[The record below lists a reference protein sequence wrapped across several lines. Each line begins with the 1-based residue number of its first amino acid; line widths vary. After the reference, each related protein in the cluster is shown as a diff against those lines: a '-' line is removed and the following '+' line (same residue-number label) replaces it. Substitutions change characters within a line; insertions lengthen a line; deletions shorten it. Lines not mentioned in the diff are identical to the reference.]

1 MKERSHNRQL
11 LKEYLLSALSAEETE
26 RLDELSFTDDW
37 FVQELRAV
45 EDDLVDAYVRGE
57 LDARLHTQFET
68 RYLSSPLRQEKVALA
83 KALHHYEP
91 ESRKLVVQQ
100 RDQPSAL
107 RPFFPQFLTTRAW
120 QWTFA
125 AVLLVLIGLSGWLI
139 FQKRRVNQVPQSEL
153 ARNSAEK
160 DRVASVNPSHELQ
173 PDLTKPSA
181 ETISEEKKKP
191 EPGVAVEIASIALA
205 PQVRSETAVPAVSV
219 KSATGY
225 TAVGLDLEPNEYS
238 LYRVELLRQSTQEV
252 LWRANNLS
260 SRKHDGDQT
269 VNVRLPAGLL
279 RSESYVLRVSGLSK
293 TGGSELIS
301 DYRFRVVK

>member
-1 MKERSHNRQL
+1 MKERSYNRQL
-11 LKEYLLSALSAEETE
+11 LQEYLFSTLSAEETE
-26 RLDELSFTDDW
+26 RLDELSFTDDR

-45 EDDLVDAYVRGE
+45 EDDLVDTYVRGE

-68 RYLSSPLRQEKVALA
+68 RYLSSPLRREKVGLA
-83 KALHHYEP
+83 QALHNYEL
-91 ESRKLVVQQ
+91 ENRRLVAKH
-100 RDQPSAL
+100 RDQRSAL
-107 RPFFPQFLTTRAW
+107 RTFFPQFLTNRAW

-139 FQKRRVNQVPQSEL
+139 FQKRRVNQVPPSEL

-160 DRVASVNPSHELQ
+160 DRVASANASHELQ
-173 PDLTKPSA
+173 PELAKPSG
-181 ETISEEKKKP
+181 ETVSQETKKP

-205 PQVRSETAVPAVSV
+205 PQVRSETTVPAVSV

-225 TAVGLDLEPNEYS
+225 VAVGLDLEPNEYS
-238 LYRVELLRQSTQEV
+238 LYRVELLRQSTREV

-260 SRKHDGDQT
+260 SRKHDGDQI

-279 RSESYVLRVSGLSK
+279 RNESYVLSVSGLSK
-293 TGGSELIS
+293 KGSELIS

>member
-1 MKERSHNRQL
+1 MKERSYNRQL

-45 EDDLVDAYVRGE
+45 EDDLVDTYVRGE
-57 LDARLHTQFET
+57 LDSRLRTQFET

-100 RDQPSAL
+100 RDQRSAL

-181 ETISEEKKKP
+181 DTTSEEKKKP
-191 EPGVAVEIASIALA
+191 EPGVEVEIASIALA

-225 TAVGLDLEPNEYS
+225 VAVGLDLEPNEYS
-238 LYRVELLRQSTQEV
+238 LYRVELLRQSTREV

-269 VNVRLPAGLL
+269 VNVHLPAGLL

>member
-1 MKERSHNRQL
+1 MKERSYNRQL
-11 LKEYLLSALSAEETE
+11 LKQYLFSALPAEETE
-26 RLDELSFTDDW
+26 RLDELSFTDDR

-57 LDARLHTQFET
+57 LEARLHTQFET
-68 RYLSSPLRQEKVALA
+68 RYLSSPLRQQKVALA
-83 KALHHYEP
+83 KALHDYKVENRQP
-91 ESRKLVVQQ
+91 VQQ
-100 RDQPSAL
+100 RNQPSAL
-107 RPFFPQFLTTRAW
+107 RTFFPGFLTNRAW

-139 FQKRRVNQVPQSEL
+139 FQKRRVNQVPQNEL
-153 ARNSAEK
+153 TRNSAEK
-160 DRVASVNPSHELQ
+160 DSVAIGNQSHELQ
-173 PDLTKPSA
+173 PNLTKPGA
-181 ETISEEKKKP
+181 ETISEEKNKP
-191 EPGVAVEIASIALA
+191 EPGGAVAIASIALA

-225 TAVGLDLEPNEYS
+225 VAVGLDLEPNEYS
-238 LYRVELLRQSTQEV
+238 LYRVELLRQSTREV
-252 LWRANNLS
+252 LWRSNNLS

-293 TGGSELIS
+293 TGGSELIN

>member
-1 MKERSHNRQL
+1 MKERSYNRQL
-11 LKEYLLSALSAEETE
+11 LKDYLFSALAAEETE
-26 RLDELSFTDDW
+26 RLDELSFTDER

-45 EDDLVDAYVRGE
+45 EDDLVDAYVRDE
-57 LDARLHTQFET
+57 LGSTLHTQFET

-83 KALHHYEP
+83 KALHRYEL
-91 ESRKLVVQQ
+91 ENRKLEVPQ
-100 RDQPSAL
+100 RDQPLAL
-107 RPFFPQFLTTRAW
+107 RTFFPRFLTNRAW

-139 FQKRRVNQVPQSEL
+139 FQKRKVNQVPQNEQ
-153 ARNSAEK
+153 ARDSAEK
-160 DRVASVNPSHELQ
+160 DRVAGPNASPELQ
-173 PDLTKPSA
+173 PELTKPSA
-181 ETISEEKKKP
+181 ETISQEQKKP
-191 EPGVAVEIASIALA
+191 EPDVAVEIASIALA
-205 PQVRSETAVPAVSV
+205 PQVRSETTVPAVSV

-225 TAVGLDLEPNEYS
+225 VAVRLDLEPNEYS
-238 LYRVELLRQSTQEV
+238 VYRVELLRQSAREV

>member
-1 MKERSHNRQL
+1 MKERSYNRQL
-11 LKEYLLSALSAEETE
+11 LKDYLFSALSAEETE
-26 RLDELSFTDDW
+26 RLDGLSFTDDR

-45 EDDLVDAYVRGE
+45 EDDLVDAYVREE
-57 LDARLHTQFET
+57 LEARLRTQFET
-68 RYLSSPLRQEKVALA
+68 RYLSSPLRQEKVAFA
-83 KALHHYEP
+83 KALHHYELEDQKP
-91 ESRKLVVQQ
+91 VAQR
-100 RDQPSAL
+100 RDQPWAL
-107 RPFFPQFLTTRAW
+107 RTFFPRFLTNRGW

-139 FQKRRVNQVPQSEL
+139 FQKRRVNQVPQNEL
-153 ARNSAEK
+153 ARNDAEK
-160 DRVASVNPSHELQ
+160 DRLASPNPSHELQ
-173 PDLTKPSA
+173 PQLTKPSA
-181 ETISEEKKKP
+181 ETNSEEKKKP
-191 EPGVAVEIASIALA
+191 EPGAAVEIASITLA

-225 TAVGLDLEPNEYS
+225 VAVRLDLEPNEYS
-238 LYRVELLRQSTQEV
+238 TYRVELLRQSTREV

-279 RSESYVLRVSGLSK
+279 GSESYVLRVSGLSK

>member
-1 MKERSHNRQL
+1 MKERSYNSEL
-11 LKEYLLSALSAEETE
+11 LRNYLFSALSAEETE
-26 RLDELSFTDDW
+26 RLDELSFIDDR

-45 EDDLVDAYVRGE
+45 EDDLVDAYVRDE
-57 LDARLHTQFET
+57 LESRLHTQFEA
-68 RYLSSPLRQEKVALA
+68 RYLSSPLREEKVALA
-83 KALHHYEP
+83 KALFHYEP
-91 ESRKLVVQQ
+91 EHRKLLVQQ
-100 RDQPSAL
+100 RDQPLAL
-107 RPFFPQFLTTRAW
+107 RTFFPRFLTNRAW

-139 FQKRRVNQVPQSEL
+139 FQKRRVNQVPQIEL

-160 DRVASVNPSHELQ
+160 DPVASVNPSHERQ
-173 PDLTKPSA
+173 PGLTQPTA
-181 ETISEEKKKP
+181 ETISEAKKKP
-191 EPGVAVEIASIALA
+191 EPGVTVEIASIALA

-225 TAVGLDLEPNEYS
+225 VAVGLDLEPNEYS
-238 LYRVELLRQSTQEV
+238 LYRVELLRQSSREV

-279 RSESYVLRVSGLSK
+279 RSEYYVLRVSGLSK
-293 TGGSELIS
+293 TGSELIS

>member
-1 MKERSHNRQL
+1 MKERSYNREL

-57 LDARLHTQFET
+57 LDSRLRTQFET
-68 RYLSSPLRQEKVALA
+68 RYLSSPLRQEKVGLA

-139 FQKRRVNQVPQSEL
+139 FQERRVNQVPQSEL

-160 DRVASVNPSHELQ
+160 DRVASVNPSHELG

-181 ETISEEKKKP
+181 DTTSEEKKKP

-225 TAVGLDLEPNEYS
+225 VAVGLDLEPNEYS
-238 LYRVELLRQSTQEV
+238 LYRVELLRQSTREV

-279 RSESYVLRVSGLSK
+279 SSESYVLRVSGLSK
-293 TGGSELIS
+293 TGGSEFIS